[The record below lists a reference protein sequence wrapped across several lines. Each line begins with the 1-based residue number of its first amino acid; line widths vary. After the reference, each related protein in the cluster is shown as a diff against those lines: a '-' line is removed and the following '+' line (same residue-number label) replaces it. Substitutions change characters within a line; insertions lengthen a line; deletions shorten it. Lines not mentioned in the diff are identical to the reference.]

1 MDKETAFYQLWS
13 SFSIPAY
20 DENSVPKNADYPRID
35 YQVITDSFD
44 SVVYPMAKLWYR
56 SSSWEDIDQKKK
68 EIAARLA
75 DLAPIPLDDGY
86 MHVTAGTPFAQRT
99 AAENDDTVKGYI
111 LNLAVEFFT
120 RI

>member
-1 MDKETAFYQLWS
+1 MDKQAAFYHLWS

-20 DENSVPKNADYPRID
+20 DENTVPKDADYPRID
-35 YQVITDSFD
+35 FQVITDGFD
-44 SVVYPMAKLWYR
+44 SPVYPIAKLWFR
-56 SSSWEDIDQKKK
+56 DTSWDAIDAKVN

-75 DLAPIPLDDGY
+75 DLAPITLDDGY
-86 MHVTAGTPFAQRT
+86 MHVTTGTPFSQRT